1 MYMKVKKM
9 FAIIKTGGKQYRV
22 EKDKTIIVEKID
34 GEVGSE
40 VTFEEVLMI
49 DDKIGEPVLKG
60 AKVVG
65 EILAQKKDDK
75 VIVFKKKRRQNYRR
89 FKGHRQELTVV
100 KIKDI
105 KA

>member
-1 MYMKVKKM
+1 M

-49 DDKIGEPVLKG
+49 DDKIGEPTLKG
-60 AKVVG
+60 AKVIG

>member
-1 MYMKVKKM
+1 M

-22 EKDKTIIVEKID
+22 EKDKTIIVEKLD
-34 GEVGSE
+34 GEVGSD
-40 VTFEEVLMI
+40 VTFDEVLMI

>member
-1 MYMKVKKM
+1 M

-34 GEVGSE
+34 GEVGAD
-40 VTFEEVLMI
+40 VTFDEVLMI

-65 EILAQKKDDK
+65 EVLAQKKDDK

>member
-1 MYMKVKKM
+1 M

-34 GEVGSE
+34 GEVGAD
-40 VTFEEVLMI
+40 VTFDEVLMI

-60 AKVVG
+60 AKVIG
-65 EILAQKKDDK
+65 EVLAQKKDDK

>member
-1 MYMKVKKM
+1 M